1 MTNMNQH
8 EIINK
13 NLDIQITV
21 DAASQEHP
29 HPSHSL
35 TQLSM
40 LSHTFLPVTK
50 FWSFS
55 EFCMAAI
62 LNLNLTLNH
71 QRNEAANGPKGWGE
85 TVDT

>member
-8 EIINK
+8 ELINK

-29 HPSHSL
+29 PPPTTSHSL
-35 TQLSM
+35 TQPSM
-40 LSHTFLPVTK
+40 LSHTFLPATK
-50 FWSFS
+50 FRSFS
-55 EFCMAAI
+55 EFCMVAI

-71 QRNEAANGPKGWGE
+71 QRDEAANGPVG
-85 TVDT
+85 